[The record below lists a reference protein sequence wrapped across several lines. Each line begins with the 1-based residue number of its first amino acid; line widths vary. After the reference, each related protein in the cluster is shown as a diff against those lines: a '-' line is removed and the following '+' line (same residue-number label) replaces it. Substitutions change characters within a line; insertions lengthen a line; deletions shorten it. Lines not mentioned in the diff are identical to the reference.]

1 MNTQN
6 QHTPEQTY
14 HALLHADYQHEPT
27 IVRERIGQIDW
38 NGMAREQVSEHAQEL
53 VQSVRQIK
61 TPSWMQAMLNEYQL
75 SNPEGLAL
83 MSLAEAVLRVP
94 DVATRMA
101 LLEDKVADKDW
112 AAHKSQSDSTVV
124 NAATRGLIL
133 LEQVLDEQRSAS
145 VIGTLKNLIR
155 RVGEPVIDKI
165 LAQILKQL
173 GGQFVLGQTIENALD
188 NANILQEKGYT
199 YSYDM
204 LGEGAKTQDDARRY
218 WESYRDAIIA
228 IGQHCKREN
237 IAENPGISIKLSA
250 LHPRYEVAQTETV
263 MSELLP
269 EVLKLAHLAADFN
282 MGLNIDAEE
291 AERLELSMLII
302 EQIMRDETLREWKG
316 LGIVVQAYNPRAPY
330 VLKHLYALAQ
340 THDRNIMV
348 RLVKGAYWDAEIK
361 RAQVLG
367 LNTFPVFTRK
377 SFTDVS
383 YLACA
388 RLLLSMN
395 DRIYAQFAT
404 HNAHTVSAILHLIN
418 DQEHF
423 INYEFQRLHGMGEA
437 LHEIAKNQ
445 NLYRCRIYAPV
456 GHHHDLLSYLVRRLL
471 ENGANG
477 SFVHQIANLDIPAA
491 DVASDP
497 IARAERILAAS
508 DEPVENP
515 VRPAAELFR
524 QRQNSRGFDL
534 SQRVVLDQLMAERAQ
549 YWHSRPAIQAEGAE
563 DEQRMASHNP
573 ANTADIIGHVVRTE
587 PAQVPALMARA
598 QAAQGVWAQRPVQ
611 ERAEILERIGHLF
624 EANTTE
630 LLALLTRE
638 AGKSWADA
646 VAELREAVDFCY
658 YYAAQARQLYTQ
670 NPLESRGV
678 VVCISPWNFPLAIFA
693 GQIVASLVMGNAVIA
708 KPAELTPLVA
718 ERAVQ
723 LMHEAGV
730 PQGALILAQGHGAGI
745 GAALT
750 SHPDV
755 AGVCFTG
762 SMPTAQRI
770 HRALADHTAPSSLLI
785 AETGGLNAMIVD
797 STALPEQAVRDII
810 TSGFQSAGQRCSALR
825 MLYVQKD
832 IADKLLTMLKGAMDC
847 LVIGDPADLTTDVGP
862 VIDEVAQKKLQ
873 SYIDQRQANG
883 QVLHQKAVP
892 TEHAAR
898 GHFIVPT
905 LVQVNGIA
913 DLGEEMFGPI
923 VHFATFDAHDLE
935 QILDDVHAQGYGLTL
950 GLHTRIERRAQ
961 ELTSRAHVGNIYVN
975 RNQIGAVVGCQ
986 PFGGCGL
993 SGTGPKAGGPLYL
1006 TALAHLH
1013 EDDNATFTDI
1023 LTARQL
1029 PWDGVSLDSPTGERN
1044 IYRVRGRGEVLC
1056 LGPSLKDVEQQIVL
1070 ASATHNRAIV
1080 PHLML
1085 EEALKDAPEL
1095 ARYTRAAH
1103 ELSDASIA
1111 AFYDFDAV
1119 AYFADDARAREIREG
1134 LSKMEGAIIP
1144 LISSNTRLHD
1154 WVHEFHVCTDTT
1166 AAGGNAELLASHS

>member
-1 MNTQN
+1 MNTLN
-6 QHTPEQTY
+6 NSPEHSYQ
-14 HALLHADYQHEPT
+14 ALLHADYSHEPSL
-27 IVRERIGQIDW
+27 VRERIEQIEW
-38 NGMAREQVSEHAQEL
+38 NRLTREQVSDHAAEL
-53 VQSVRQIK
+53 VEAVRQIK

-94 DVATRMA
+94 DVSTRMA
-101 LLEDKVADKDW
+101 LLEDKVVDKNW

-124 NAATRGLIL
+124 NAATRGLVL

-145 VIGTLKNLIR
+145 VIGTLKNLVR

-173 GGQFVLGQTIENALD
+173 GGQFVLGQTIENALE
-188 NANILQEKGYT
+188 NAKLLQEKGYT

-204 LGEGAKTQDDARRY
+204 LGEGAKTQEDAQRY
-218 WESYRDAIIA
+218 WQSYRDAIIS
-228 IGQHCKREN
+228 IGQHCKRED

-263 MSELLP
+263 MNELLP

-291 AERLELSMLII
+291 AERLELSMLIV
-302 EQIMRDETLREWKG
+302 EHIMRDDTLRDWKG

-330 VLKHLYALAQ
+330 VLKHLYAMAQ
-340 THDRNIMV
+340 TYDRKIMV

-367 LNTFPVFTRK
+367 LSTFPVFTRK

-383 YLACA
+383 YLANA

-418 DQEHF
+418 NQEGF
-423 INYEFQRLHGMGEA
+423 VNYEFQRLHGMGEA

-497 IARAERILAAS
+497 IERAESILQATDA
-508 DEPVENP
+508 PVENP

-524 QRQNSRGFDL
+524 QRKNSRGFDL
-534 SQRVVLDQLMAERAQ
+534 SQRVVLDQLSAERAQ
-549 YWHSRPAIQAEGAE
+549 YWQNRPAEHIEG
-563 DEQRMASHNP
+563 DQWMASYNP
-573 ANTADIIGHVVRTE
+573 ANTADIIGHVRRTDPSE
-587 PAQVPALMARA
+587 VPALMARA
-598 QAAQGVWAQRPVQ
+598 QAAQPAWGQRPVN
-611 ERAEILERIGHLF
+611 ERTEILERIGQAF

-658 YYAAQARQLYTQ
+658 YYAAQARQLYADQ
-670 NPLESRGV
+670 ALESRGV
-678 VVCISPWNFPLAIFA
+678 MVCISPWNFPLAIFA
-693 GQIVASLVMGNAVIA
+693 GQVVASLVMGNAVIA

-730 PQGALILAQGHGAGI
+730 PQDVLILAQGRGGEI
-745 GAALT
+745 GSAVT
-750 SHPDV
+750 SHPSV

-810 TSGFQSAGQRCSALR
+810 ASGFQSAGQRCSALR

-832 IADKLLTMLKGAMDC
+832 IADKLLTMLKGAMDS
-847 LVIGDPADLTTDVGP
+847 LMIGDPADLTTDVGP
-862 VIDEVAQKKLQ
+862 VIDETAQKKLQ
-873 SYIDQRQANG
+873 AYIDQRQAKG

-892 TEHAAR
+892 AEHAQR
-898 GHFIVPT
+898 GHFIAPT

-923 VHFATFDAHDLE
+923 VHFATFDAHDLN
-935 QILDDVHAQGYGLTL
+935 QILEDIHAQGYGLTL
-950 GLHTRIERRAQ
+950 GLHTRIERRASD
-961 ELTSRAHVGNIYVN
+961 LSGRAHVGNIYVN

-1013 EDDNATFTDI
+1013 ENDNATFTEI
-1023 LTARQL
+1023 LAARQL
-1029 PWDGVSLDSPTGERN
+1029 PWAGVSLDSPTGERN

-1056 LGPSLKDVEQQIVL
+1056 LGPTIKDVEQQIVL

-1085 EEALKDAPEL
+1085 EQALKDAPEL
-1095 ARYTRAAH
+1095 ARYTRAAN

-1134 LSKMEGAIIP
+1134 LSKMEGPIIP

>member
-1 MNTQN
+1 MT
-6 QHTPEQTY
+6 HFTFTASPEQTY
-14 HALLHADYQHEPT
+14 HDLLHADYRNEPLL
-27 IVRERIGQIDW
+27 VRERITQLNW
-38 NGMAREQVSEHAQEL
+38 NRMTREQVSDHAADM
-53 VQSVRQIK
+53 VHAVRNMK
-61 TPSWMQAMLNEYQL
+61 TPNWMQAMLNEYQL

-94 DVATRMA
+94 DVSTRMA
-101 LLEDKVADKDW
+101 LLEDKITDKNW
-112 AAHKSQSDSTVV
+112 SAHKSQSDSTVV

-133 LEQVLDEQRSAS
+133 LEQVLDEQRSAN
-145 VIGTLKNLIR
+145 VISTLKSLIR

-173 GGQFVLGQTIENALD
+173 GGQFVLGQTIENALE
-188 NANILQEKGYT
+188 NAKILEEKGYT

-204 LGEGAKTQDDARRY
+204 LGEGAKTQEDAQRY
-218 WESYRDAIIA
+218 WQSYSDAIIS
-228 IGQHCKREN
+228 IGQHCQRED

-263 MSELLP
+263 MAELLP
-269 EVLKLAHLAADFN
+269 EVIKLARLAADFN

-302 EQIMRDETLREWKG
+302 EQLMREESLRDWKG
-316 LGIVVQAYNPRAPY
+316 LGIVVQSYMPRAPY
-330 VLKHLYALAQ
+330 VLKHLYSMAQ
-340 THDRNIMV
+340 TYDRKIMV

-367 LNTFPVFTRK
+367 LESFPVFTRK
-377 SFTDVS
+377 AFTDVS
-383 YLACA
+383 YLANA
-388 RLLLSMN
+388 RLLLAMN
-395 DRIYAQFAT
+395 DRIYPQFAT

-418 DQEHF
+418 EQEHF
-423 INYEFQRLHGMGEA
+423 VNYEFQRLHGMGEA
-437 LHEIAKNQ
+437 LHEIAKTQ

-456 GHHHDLLSYLVRRLL
+456 GQHHDLLSYLVRRLL

-477 SFVHQIANLDIPAA
+477 SFVHQIANLDIPAV
-491 DVASDP
+491 DVAADP
-497 IARAERILAAS
+497 ISRAETILNDDDLLNETA
-508 DEPVENP
+508 
-515 VRPAAELFR
+515 VRPAAKLFR
-524 QRQNSRGFDL
+524 HRKNSRGFDL
-534 SQRVVLDQLMAERAQ
+534 SQRIVLDKLSAERAA
-549 YWHSRPAIQAEGAE
+549 YWAQRPAFDTTAGA
-563 DEQRMASHNP
+563 QWLLSHNP
-573 ANTADIIGHVVRTE
+573 ANTDDVIGRVAMTSASEVE
-587 PAQVPALMARA
+587 GLMQRA
-598 QAAQGVWAQRPVQ
+598 QAAQKSWEQRPAN
-611 ERAEILERIGHLF
+611 ERADILDRIAQLF
-624 EANTTE
+624 EQHHTE
-630 LLALLTRE
+630 LMALLTRE

-658 YYAAQARQLYTQ
+658 YYAQQARQHYAQ
-670 NPLESRGV
+670 NQLESRGV
-678 VVCISPWNFPLAIFA
+678 MVCISPWNFPLAIFS

-708 KPAELTPLVA
+708 KPAELTPLIA

-730 PQGALILAQGHGAGI
+730 PQDVLILTQGRGSDI

-750 SHPDV
+750 SHPTV

-832 IADKLLTMLKGAMDC
+832 IADKLLTMLQGAMDA
-847 LVIGDPADLTTDVGP
+847 LVIGDPAGLSTDVGP
-862 VIDEVAQKKLQ
+862 VIDESAQSKLQ
-873 SYIDQRQANG
+873 SYIDQRAANG
-883 QVLHQKAVP
+883 QIIHQKPVP
-892 TEHAAR
+892 SELAAR
-898 GHFIVPT
+898 GHFVAPS
-905 LVQVNGIA
+905 LVRVNGIA

-923 VHFATFDAHDLE
+923 VHFATFDAHDLDKV
-935 QILDDVHAQGYGLTL
+935 LDDIHAQNYGLTL
-950 GLHTRIERRAQ
+950 GLHTRIERRAND
-961 ELTSRAHVGNIYVN
+961 LTARAHIGNIYVN

-993 SGTGPKAGGPLYL
+993 SGTGPKAGGPMYL
-1006 TALAHLH
+1006 TALAHVH
-1013 EDDNATFTDI
+1013 ADDNAAFTET
-1023 LTARQL
+1023 LAARL
-1029 PWDGVSLDSPTGERN
+1029 MPWEGESLDSPTGERN
-1044 IYRVRGRGEVLC
+1044 LYRVRGRGEILC
-1056 LGPSLKDVEQQIVL
+1056 LGPTIKDVEQQIVL
-1070 ASATHNRAIV
+1070 TAATHNRAIV

-1085 EEALKDAPEL
+1085 EQALKDAPEL
-1095 ARYTRAAH
+1095 ARYTRAAN

-1119 AYFADDARAREIREG
+1119 AYFADDARAREIRNG
-1134 LSKMEGAIIP
+1134 LAHMDGEIIP
-1144 LISSNTRLHD
+1144 LISSNTSLYN

>member
-1 MNTQN
+1 MNTPN
-6 QHTPEQTY
+6 PYTPEQTY

-112 AAHKSQSDSTVV
+112 AAHKNQSDSTVV

-188 NANILQEKGYT
+188 NAKLLQEKGYT

-204 LGEGAKTQDDARRY
+204 LGEGAKTKDDARRY

-302 EQIMRDETLREWKG
+302 EHIMRDETLREWKG

-418 DQEHF
+418 DQKHF
-423 INYEFQRLHGMGEA
+423 IHYEFQRLHGMGEA

-497 IARAERILAAS
+497 ITRAERILAAS
-508 DEPVENP
+508 DELVENP

-549 YWHSRPAIQAEGAE
+549 YWQSRPAIQAEGA
-563 DEQRMASHNP
+563 QRMASHNP

-587 PAQVPALMARA
+587 PEQVPELMARA
-598 QAAQGVWAQRPVQ
+598 QAAQGAWAQRPVQ

-678 VVCISPWNFPLAIFA
+678 MVCISPWNFPLAIFA

-730 PQGALILAQGHGAGI
+730 PQDALILAQGHGAGI

-892 TEHAAR
+892 AEHAAR
-898 GHFIVPT
+898 GHFIAPT

-923 VHFATFDAHDLE
+923 VHFATFDAHDLD

-961 ELTSRAHVGNIYVN
+961 ELTGRAHVGNIYVN

-1013 EDDNATFTDI
+1013 EDDNATYTDI

-1134 LSKMEGAIIP
+1134 LSKMEGPIIP

>member
-1 MNTQN
+1 MNTPN
-6 QHTPEQTY
+6 PYTPEQTY

-112 AAHKSQSDSTVV
+112 AAHKNQSDSTVV

-188 NANILQEKGYT
+188 NAKLLQEKGYT

-204 LGEGAKTQDDARRY
+204 LGEGAKTKDDARRY

-302 EQIMRDETLREWKG
+302 EHIMRDETLREWKG

-418 DQEHF
+418 DQKHF
-423 INYEFQRLHGMGEA
+423 IHYEFQRLHGMGEA

-497 IARAERILAAS
+497 ITRAERILAAS
-508 DEPVENP
+508 DELVENP

-549 YWHSRPAIQAEGAE
+549 YWQSRPAIQAEGA
-563 DEQRMASHNP
+563 QRMASHNP

-587 PAQVPALMARA
+587 PQQVPELMARA
-598 QAAQGVWAQRPVQ
+598 QAAQGAWAQRPVQ

-678 VVCISPWNFPLAIFA
+678 MVCISPWNFPLAIFA

-898 GHFIVPT
+898 GHFIAPT

-923 VHFATFDAHDLE
+923 VHFATFDAHDLD

-961 ELTSRAHVGNIYVN
+961 ELTGRAHVGNIYVN

-1013 EDDNATFTDI
+1013 EDDNATYTDI

-1134 LSKMEGAIIP
+1134 LSKMEGPIIP

>member
-1 MNTQN
+1 MNTLN
-6 QHTPEQTY
+6 NSPEHTYQ
-14 HALLHADYQHEPT
+14 ALLHADYNHEPT
-27 IVRERIGQIDW
+27 LVRERMAQINW
-38 NGMAREQVSEHAQEL
+38 NNLAREQVSEHAQEL
-53 VQSVRQIK
+53 VQAVRQIK
-61 TPSWMQAMLNEYQL
+61 APSWMQAMLNEYQL

-101 LLEDKVADKDW
+101 LLEDKVVDKNW

-124 NAATRGLIL
+124 NAATRGLVL

-173 GGQFVLGQTIENALD
+173 GGQFVLGQTIENALE
-188 NANILQEKGYT
+188 NAKLLQDKGYT

-204 LGEGAKTQDDARRY
+204 LGEGAKTQDDAQRY
-218 WESYRDAIIA
+218 WQSYRDAIIA
-228 IGQHCKREN
+228 IGQHCKHED
-237 IAENPGISIKLSA
+237 IAQNPGISIKLSA
-250 LHPRYEVAQTETV
+250 LHPRYEVAQTATV
-263 MSELLP
+263 MAELMP

-291 AERLELSMLII
+291 AERLELSMLIV
-302 EQIMRDETLREWKG
+302 EQIMRDESLRDWKG
-316 LGIVVQAYNPRAPY
+316 LGIVVQAYNPRAPF

-340 THDRNIMV
+340 TLDRKIMV

-383 YLACA
+383 YLANA

-404 HNAHTVSAILHLIN
+404 HNAHTVSAILHLIGE
-418 DQEHF
+418 QEGF
-423 INYEFQRLHGMGEA
+423 VNYEFQRLHGMGEA
-437 LHEIAKNQ
+437 MHEIAKNQ

-497 IARAERILAAS
+497 ITRAESILQATDA
-508 DEPVENP
+508 PVESP
-515 VRPAAELFR
+515 VRPAAELFS
-524 QRQNSRGFDL
+524 QRKNSRGFDL
-534 SQRVVLDQLMAERAQ
+534 SQRVVLDQLSAERAQ
-549 YWHSRPAIQAEGAE
+549 YWHDHPAVHAEGASF
-563 DEQRMASHNP
+563 MASYNP
-573 ANTADIIGHVVRTE
+573 ANTADVIGYVNRTD
-587 PAQVPALMARA
+587 PADVPALMARA
-598 QAAQGVWAQRPVQ
+598 QAAQPTWAERLVH
-611 ERAEILERIGHLF
+611 ERAQILDQIGQAF

-658 YYAAQARQLYTQ
+658 YYAAQARQQYAQ

-678 VVCISPWNFPLAIFA
+678 MVCISPWNFPLAIFA
-693 GQIVASLVMGNAVIA
+693 GQVVASLVMGNAVIA

-730 PQGALILAQGHGAGI
+730 PQDVLILAQGRGGDI

-750 SHPDV
+750 SHPAV

-762 SMPTAQRI
+762 SLPTAQRI

-847 LVIGDPADLTTDVGP
+847 LVIGDPADLSTDVGP
-862 VIDEVAQKKLQ
+862 VIDDTAQKKLQ
-873 SYIDQRQANG
+873 AYIDQRQAKG

-892 TEHAAR
+892 AEHAQR
-898 GHFIVPT
+898 GHFIAPT

-923 VHFATFDAHDLE
+923 VHVATFDAHDLDK
-935 QILDDVHAQGYGLTL
+935 ILDDVHAQGYGLTL
-950 GLHTRIERRAQ
+950 GLHTRIERRAH
-961 ELTSRAHVGNIYVN
+961 ELTGRAHVGNIYVN

-1013 EDDNATFTDI
+1013 ENDNATFTDI
-1023 LTARQL
+1023 MTARQL

-1044 IYRVRGRGEVLC
+1044 LYRVRGRGEVLC
-1056 LGPSLKDVEQQIVL
+1056 LGPTIKDVEQQIVL
-1070 ASATHNRAIV
+1070 AAATHNHAIV

-1085 EEALKDAPEL
+1085 EQALKDAPEL
-1095 ARYTRAAH
+1095 ARYTRAAN

-1134 LSKMEGAIIP
+1134 LSKMDGPILP